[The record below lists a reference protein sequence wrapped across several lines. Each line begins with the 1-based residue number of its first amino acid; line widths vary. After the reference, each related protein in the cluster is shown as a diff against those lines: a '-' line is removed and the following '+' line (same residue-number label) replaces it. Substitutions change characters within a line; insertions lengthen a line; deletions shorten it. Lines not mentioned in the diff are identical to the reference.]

1 LYHFFENFK
10 RYNMDDYSYVG
21 NGDVNAIEDLY
32 NQYKKDP
39 QSVDASWHNFFKGF
53 EFSKANYDA
62 APSSVS
68 NVASEHVEKE
78 FKVINLINAYRKRG
92 HLFTKTNPVRT
103 RRNHTPT
110 LEIENFGLTEKD
122 LETKFQAA
130 VDLGLEPSKLSEIV
144 AHLKL
149 IYCKSIGWEASY
161 MRNPELLGWI
171 RDKIEKSINAPHF
184 DIHAKKDILQK
195 LTQAVTFENFL
206 ATKFVGQKRFS
217 LEGAEAL
224 IPALEFIIEKGS
236 EMGVEEVILG
246 MPHRGRLNVLA
257 NILKKDQKDIFTEF
271 EGRRAKD
278 EGFSGDVKYHLGFSS
293 DYVYPNGKKVHI
305 SLTPNPSHLE
315 AVDPVLEGITRA
327 KADNKY
333 KSDYSKIVPIMIH
346 GDAAVAGQG
355 VVYEVIQMMH
365 LDGFKTGG
373 TIHLVVNNQVG
384 FTTNYLDARSSTY
397 CTDIAKVVLCPVFHV
412 NGDDAEAVVFV
423 SKVAIEFR
431 QLFKRDVFIDILCY
445 RKYGHNEGDEP
456 RFTQPLLYKAIAA
469 HDNSRKIYA
478 DKLIEQAAITEA
490 ESKQMESDIKDMLQ
504 KKLDDARAEENSS
517 EMSYL
522 QGVWKGL
529 QMADDKAFEVSP
541 ETGISEKIFL
551 DIAKKSTTLPK
562 DKNFFNKI
570 VKLFEDRSNMIAND
584 NYDWAMGELMAYA
597 TLMHEGHNV
606 RFSGQDVERGTFSHR
621 HAIVKMEDSEE
632 EYTPLNNLGTK
643 GELRIYNSH
652 LSEYGV
658 LGFEYGYAFASP
670 NDLVIW
676 EAQFGDFMNGAQIIF
691 DQFVTSAEYKWRRM
705 NSLVVLLP
713 HGYEGQGPEHSS
725 ARMERFL
732 QMCAENNIQIINA
745 TTPAN
750 QFHAL
755 RRQLKR
761 DFRKPMIC
769 FTPKKLLRY
778 PTCVSKLKDFTKD
791 KFHEVIDDAI
801 VNAKEVTSVAFCS
814 GKIYYDLLE
823 KQQAGEMNDIAI
835 VRVEQLYPL
844 PYKQLDAVVAKYKN
858 AKNYIWVQEEPENMG
873 AWSFMHRKY
882 KKVPLQ
888 FIGRDESASPA
899 TGYSKAHAAEQEGI
913 VNAVFAHSKVKV
925 VEKVK

>member
-1 LYHFFENFK
+1 
-10 RYNMDDYSYVG
+10 MDAYSYVG
-21 NGDVNAIEDLY
+21 NADVNAIEELY
-32 NQYKKDP
+32 QQYKSDP
-39 QSVDASWHNFFKGF
+39 KSVDPSWHNFFKGF
-53 EFSKANYDA
+53 EFSKANYDVTV
-62 APSSVS
+62 SSSMS

-78 FKVINLINAYRKRG
+78 FRVINLINAYRKRG

-103 RRNHTPT
+103 RRNHTPS
-110 LEIENFGLTEKD
+110 LDIENFGLNEKD
-122 LETKFQAA
+122 LDTTFQAA
-130 VDLGLEPSKLSEIV
+130 TDLGLQPCKLSEIV
-144 AHLKL
+144 AHLQL

-161 MRNPELLGWI
+161 LRNPEILGWI
-171 RDKIEKSINAPHF
+171 RDKIEKSINVPYF
-184 DIHAKKDILQK
+184 DISDKKDILFK

-217 LEGAEAL
+217 LEGGEAL
-224 IPALEFIIEKGS
+224 IPALDFIIERGA
-236 EMGVEEVILG
+236 EMGIEEVILG

-257 NILKKDQKDIFTEF
+257 NILKKDEKDIFTEF

-315 AVDPVLEGITRA
+315 AVNPVVEGITRA

-333 KSDYSKIVPIMIH
+333 KGDYSKIVPIIIH
-346 GDAAVAGQG
+346 GDAAIAGQG
-355 VVYEVIQMMH
+355 IVYEVAQMMH
-365 LDGFKTGG
+365 LEGYKTGG

-431 QLFKRDVFIDILCY
+431 QLFKRDAFIDILCY

-456 RFTQPLLYKAIAA
+456 RFTQPILYKAIAA
-469 HDNSRKIYA
+469 HDNPRKIYA
-478 DKLIEQAAITEA
+478 DKLVEQAAITEA
-490 ESKQMESDIKDMLQ
+490 ESKKMEADNKDMLQ
-504 KKLDDARAEENSS
+504 QKLDAARMEENSS

-529 QMADDKAFEVSP
+529 QLADDSAFDISPDTKVSQ
-541 ETGISEKIFL
+541 KDFL
-551 DIAKKSTTLPK
+551 ELAKKTTTLPK
-562 DKNFFNKI
+562 DKKFFTKI
-570 VKLFEDRSNMIAND
+570 IKLFEDRAAMIEND
-584 NYDWAMGELMAYA
+584 NYDWAMGELLAYA
-597 TLMHEGHNV
+597 SLMKEGHHV

-621 HAIVKMEDSEE
+621 HAIIKVEDSEE
-632 EYTPLNNLGTK
+632 EYAPLNNLNTK

-691 DQFVTSAEYKWRRM
+691 DQFLSSAEYKWRRM
-705 NSLVVLLP
+705 NALVVLLP

-732 QMCAENNIQIINA
+732 QMCAENNIQIVNA

-761 DFRKPMIC
+761 EFRKPLIC

-778 PTCVSKLKDFTKD
+778 PSCVSTLKDFTED
-791 KFHEVIDDAI
+791 RFHEVIDDKN
-801 VNAKEVTSVAFCS
+801 VSAKDVKTIAFCS
-814 GKIYYDLLE
+814 GKIYYDLME
-823 KQQAGEMNDIAI
+823 KQLADACKDIAI
-835 VRVEQLYPL
+835 VRLEQLYPL
-844 PYKQLDAVVAKYKN
+844 PMKQLQAVLDKYKN
-858 AKNYIWVQEEPENMG
+858 AEHFLWVQEEPENMG
-873 AWSFMHRKY
+873 AWSFIHRRF
-882 KKVPLQ
+882 KKVNLQ
-888 FIGRDESASPA
+888 YIGRHEAASPA
-899 TGYSKAHAAEQEGI
+899 TGYTKAHAFEQEKI
-913 VNAVFAHSKVKV
+913 VNGVFAFSKAKSKPA
-925 VEKVK
+925 EKVK